1 MLCFCLMGGERPL
14 EFVASPGSGHALE
27 RLSRSSE
34 TELLTLKHGPEE
46 SGANELARLE
56 GEWAM
61 IYGEHDG
68 AMFPEGFIE
77 SGKRSQVSDL
87 VTVSVGG
94 QVILKATIS
103 VDASTKS
110 NSTNYSILTGPNK
123 GKQQHG
129 IYEIYGNM
137 LRVRFAN
144 PGKDRP
150 TQFTTLEG
158 DERTFTVWKR
168 VMS

>member
-1 MLCFCLMGGERPL
+1 M
-14 EFVASPGSGHALE
+14 
-27 RLSRSSE
+27 
-34 TELLTLKHGPEE
+34 
-46 SGANELARLE
+46 
-56 GEWAM
+56 EWAM
-61 IYGEHDG
+61 IYGGRDG

-77 SGKRSQVSDL
+77 SGKRSQIADL
-87 VTVSVGG
+87 VTVSVSG

-103 VDASTKS
+103 VDASTKP
-110 NSTNYSILTGPNK
+110 NLMNYSITAGPNK

-137 LRVRFAN
+137 LGVCFAN

-150 TQFTTLEG
+150 TQFTTMEG

-168 VMS
+168 VRS